1 MADVTEVGQALV
13 EAIAAAA
20 YPHGTAEPSTAG
32 CPIVIYQG
40 WPNAQR
46 LAEALPAGTVHVSV
60 FPRPGDKVT
69 SVMSGDGEW
78 CEQDNDGT
86 SGLSVREVRRQSRTF
101 QITIWASCFERRDPV
116 AKAIDS
122 ALSSVTR
129 LALPDGSQGVMT
141 YVNSTQDDDQQK
153 QGIYRRDLFYS
164 INYATTQAQRSFVIR
179 EVDLSLQRAAD
190 ASDAA
195 SPVLGHKLA
204 IEITATSVRTTIIP

>member
-13 EAIAAAA
+13 AAIASAA
-20 YPHGTAEPSTAG
+20 YPHGIAEPSIAG

-46 LAEALPAGTVHVSV
+46 LTEDLSAGKVHVSV
-60 FPRPGDKVT
+60 FPRPGDTVT

-86 SGLSVREVRRQSRTF
+86 CGLSVREVRRQSRTF
-101 QITIWASCFERRDPV
+101 QITIWANCFERRDPV
-116 AKAIDS
+116 AKAIDG
-122 ALSSVTR
+122 ALASVTR
-129 LALPDGSQGVMT
+129 LMLPDGSQGVMT
-141 YVNSTQDDDQQK
+141 YVNSTQADDQQK

-164 INYATTQAQRSFVIR
+164 INYATTQAERSFVIR

-190 ASDAA
+190 ASDPA
-195 SPVLGHKLA
+195 SPALGAKIA
-204 IEITATSVRTTIIP
+204 IEITAASVRTTIIP